1 MTTRFTVPPAT
12 RVLYLFL
19 LMLAGLF
26 VAGLFL
32 PLLLH
37 LFGLESG
44 GRGAVYLGMVLQSLM
59 AFMLPAYLTVRWSG
73 HSLTKYLKLGGD
85 ACLRSYITFGLL
97 AFLLSYAL
105 VSFLNRWN
113 QGIVLP
119 ESLNSVE
126 EWMRTLE
133 DAAMEITTL
142 LLSGQGVVCLLLNLL
157 IVAGLAALSEELFFR
172 GALQQFLQEKISN
185 GHASVWI
192 TAFIFSLVHFQFYGF
207 FPRLVLGALLGYL
220 FLYTRNLWVPIVVHF
235 INNATVIV
243 LHFFWG
249 DSDWMEALEE
259 AEVTPAFA
267 VLALGSLLLTLLLF
281 MHYHRRHM
289 EEVRR

>member
-1 MTTRFTVPPAT
+1 MKTRFTVPPAT

-26 VAGLFL
+26 IAGLFL

-44 GRGAVYLGMVLQSLM
+44 GRGAVYLGTVLQSLL
-59 AFMLPAYLTVRWSG
+59 AFMLPAYFTVRWSG
-73 HSLTKYLKLGGD
+73 YPLTKYLKLEGD
-85 ACLRSYITFGLL
+85 TRLGRQMMFGLL
-97 AFLLSYAL
+97 AFLLSYVF

-113 QGIVLP
+113 QGIALP
-119 ESLNSVE
+119 ESLRSVE

-133 DAAMEITTL
+133 DAAMETTML
-142 LLSGQGVVCLLLNLL
+142 LLSGQGVVYLLLNLL

-172 GALQQFLQEKISN
+172 GALQQFLQEKIPN

-192 TAFIFSLVHFQFYGF
+192 TAFIFSVVHFQFYGF
-207 FPRLVLGALLGYL
+207 FPRLILGALLGYL

-249 DSDWMEALEE
+249 DSEWMEVLEE

-267 VLALGSLLLTLLLF
+267 VMAVVSLLLTLILF
-281 MHYHRRHM
+281 MCYRRRSVD
-289 EEVRR
+289 EVR

>member
-1 MTTRFTVPPAT
+1 MTTSFTVPPAT
-12 RVLYLFL
+12 RILYLFL

-26 VAGLFL
+26 IAGLFL
-32 PLLLH
+32 PLLIH

-44 GRGAVYLGMVLQSLM
+44 GRGAIYLGTVLQSLM

-73 HSLTKYLKLGGD
+73 YPLMKYLKLEGD
-85 ACLRSYITFGLL
+85 ARLGRHLLFGLL
-97 AFLLSYAL
+97 VFLFSYAL
-105 VSFLNRWN
+105 VSFLNQWN

-119 ESLNSVE
+119 ESLKSVE

-133 DAAMEITTL
+133 DAAMETTML
-142 LLSGQGVVCLLLNLL
+142 LLSGQGVGYLFLNLL

-172 GALQQFLQEKISN
+172 GALQQFLQEKIPN

-192 TAFIFSLVHFQFYGF
+192 TAFIFSVVHFQFYGF

-235 INNATVIV
+235 INNATVII

-249 DSDWMEALEE
+249 DTEWMEGLEE

-267 VLALGSLLLTLLLF
+267 VMALMSLLLTLFLF
-281 MHYHRRHM
+281 MDYRRGSDDG
-289 EEVRR
+289 VR

>member
-1 MTTRFTVPPAT
+1 MSMRFTVPPAT
-12 RVLYLFL
+12 RILYLFL

-26 VAGLFL
+26 IAGLFM

-44 GRGAVYLGMVLQSLM
+44 GRGALYLGMVLQSLM

-73 HSLTKYLKLGGD
+73 HSRTKYLKLEGD
-85 ACLRSYITFGLL
+85 ARLGYHIALGLL

-119 ESLNSVE
+119 ESLSPVE

-133 DAAMEITTL
+133 DAAMETTML
-142 LLSGQGVVCLLLNLL
+142 ILSGKGVGHLLLNLL
-157 IVAGLAALSEELFFR
+157 IVAGLAAFSEELFFR
-172 GALQQFLQEKISN
+172 GALQQFLQEKIPN

-235 INNATVIV
+235 INNATVVI

-249 DSDWMEALEE
+249 ESEWMKGLEE

-267 VLALGSLLLTLLLF
+267 LMALGSLLLTLMLF
-281 MHYHRRHM
+281 ISYRKRHLD
-289 EEVRR
+289 ETK

>member
-1 MTTRFTVPPAT
+1 MKTSFTVPPAT

-32 PLLLH
+32 PLLIH

-44 GRGAVYLGMVLQSLM
+44 GRGAIYLGTVLQSLM
-59 AFMLPAYLTVRWSG
+59 AFMLPAYLTVKWSG
-73 HSLTKYLKLGGD
+73 YPLTKYLKLEGD
-85 ACLRSYITFGLL
+85 ARLGQHLLFGLL
-97 AFLLSYAL
+97 AFLFSYAL
-105 VSFLNRWN
+105 VSFLNQWN
-113 QGIVLP
+113 QGFVLP
-119 ESLNSVE
+119 EALRSVE

-133 DAAMEITTL
+133 DAAMETTML
-142 LLSGQGVVCLLLNLL
+142 LLSGQGVGYFLLNLL

-172 GALQQFLQEKISN
+172 GALQQFLQEKIPN

-192 TAFIFSLVHFQFYGF
+192 TAFIFSVVHFQFYGF

-249 DSDWMEALEE
+249 DTEWMEGLEE

-267 VLALGSLLLTLLLF
+267 FMALISLLLTLFLF
-281 MHYHRRHM
+281 MNYRRRG
-289 EEVRR
+289 VDGAR